1 MDKGR
6 DGSKGVVSSTVNEL
20 NTNQKIKTWAN
31 Y

>member
-20 NTNQKIKTWAN
+20 NTNQKIKTWES